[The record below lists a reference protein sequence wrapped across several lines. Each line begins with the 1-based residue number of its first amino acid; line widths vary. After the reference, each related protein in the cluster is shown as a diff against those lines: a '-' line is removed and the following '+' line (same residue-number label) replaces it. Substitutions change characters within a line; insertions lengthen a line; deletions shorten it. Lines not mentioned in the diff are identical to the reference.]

1 MHFFRA
7 CVSCC
12 CPGQVTAPEHDAS
25 TVGGAGEGSARRGVP
40 VRASGC
46 ASARASAH
54 AGKRADSHV
63 LSEVCASV
71 RAVQVRVLVRRESV
85 RACARACRA
94 TTGPGSPWCRETPCG
109 AWSCAR
115 AAMTDGPC
123 RRAHGSPSCR
133 RRKLCAMFYAQ
144 APLRSGLCVLP
155 SRLRD
160 RRCPTAHAVL
170 CSLPSCRRR
179 KLCAVS
185 YAQAPLRRGLCRPPS
200 RTCERRRPTAHAV
213 VCSRSLSCQGG
224 SSRAAVCGDT
234 PADPQKRPV
243 PGFRWG

>member
-1 MHFFRA
+1 MLRVATVIPMTHAVLHVRA
-7 CVSCC
+7 LLQRKAVPTAVSC
-12 CPGQVTAPEHDAS
+12 
-25 TVGGAGEGSARRGVP
+25 
-40 VRASGC
+40 VRAAMSDGPCRRVLMGHRHADGPCHLGC
-46 ASARASAH
+46 TSTA
-54 AGKRADSHV
+54 V
-63 LSEVCASV
+63 E
-71 RAVQVRVLVRRESV
+71 RAVPTAV
-85 RACARACRA
+85 
-94 TTGPGSPWCRETPCG
+94 
-109 AWSCAR
+109 SCAR

-133 RRKLCAMFYAQ
+133 RRKLCAMLCAQ

-185 YAQAPLRRGLCRPPS
+185 YAQAPLRRGLCQSPS